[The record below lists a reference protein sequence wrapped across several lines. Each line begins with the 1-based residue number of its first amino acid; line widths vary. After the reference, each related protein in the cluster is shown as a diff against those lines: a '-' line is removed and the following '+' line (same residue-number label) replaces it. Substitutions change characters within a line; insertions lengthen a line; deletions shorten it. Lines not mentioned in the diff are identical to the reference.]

1 MNLVAKEG
9 PVVNQRSGV
18 LVLSESAGAHEE
30 LGAYA
35 ISINPFDVELTAR
48 ALHRAL
54 EMGLPER
61 NDRSHAIKQIVAI
74 NDVARWIR
82 HQLEDIRSVAPR
94 SHERRATTEPI
105 LVGSE
110 IVGKGEPVDKT

>member
-9 PVVNQRSGV
+9 PVVNRQAGV

-30 LGAYA
+30 LGAHA
-35 ISINPFDVELTAR
+35 LSVNPFDVEVTAK

-54 EMGLPER
+54 QMSQAER
-61 NDRSHAIKQIVAI
+61 SERSIAINQVVAA

-82 HQLEDIRSVAPR
+82 HQLEDIRSLTPPQRAF
-94 SHERRATTEPI
+94 SHA
-105 LVGSE
+105 LV
-110 IVGKGEPVDKT
+110 